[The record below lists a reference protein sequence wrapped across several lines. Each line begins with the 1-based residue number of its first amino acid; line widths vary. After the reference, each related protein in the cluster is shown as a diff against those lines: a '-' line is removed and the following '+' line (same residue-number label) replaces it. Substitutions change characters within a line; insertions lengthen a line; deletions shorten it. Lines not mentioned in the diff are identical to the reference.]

1 MMADMPVS
9 DDSRF
14 NHRQILR
21 LAVPMI
27 IANISTPLLGL
38 VDTAVMG
45 HLDSPRFLGG
55 VALGGLIFGFIYW
68 GFGFLRMGTT
78 GLTAQA
84 LGNQDGSE
92 SRCILARAML
102 AALLIAAMI
111 LLLQR
116 PVSAISFWLIG
127 SDPVTE
133 GLAQEYFNVRI
144 WSAPATLGNYV
155 LLDWFLGMQKVN
167 YSLLMVVLGNL
178 TNILLDL
185 LFVVH
190 LQMTV
195 EGVALASVLAEFLA
209 FLTGLGLLRRLLRG
223 QPGRLHAR
231 QVLDLAGLRKL
242 LAINNDIFLRTLCL
256 IFAFAFFTAQS
267 AIHGELVL
275 AANTVL
281 LNFQMFMAFALDG
294 FAHAAEAEV
303 GRAVGAGDKKLFRR
317 TVLTAVLWSS
327 VVAGCFALFYGLF
340 GVAVVQMLTDL
351 DPVRRIAYDYLPWVV
366 VLPIVS
372 VWCFLL
378 DGIFVGATLTREMR
392 NTMLFATLIC
402 FLPAWYF
409 SMPLG
414 NHGLWLAMT
423 VFFLAR
429 GVSMGVVFGRRWRK
443 ICC

>member
-1 MMADMPVS
+1 MMSGMPFS

-84 LGNQDGSE
+84 LGNKDDNE
-92 SRCILARAML
+92 SKCILARALL
-102 AALLIAAMI
+102 AALLIAVTI
-111 LLLQR
+111 LFLQR
-116 PVSAISFWLIG
+116 PIAAISFWLIA

-133 GLAQEYFNVRI
+133 GLAEEYFSVRI

-155 LLDWFLGMQKVN
+155 LLGWFLGLQKVN

-178 TNILLDL
+178 ANIFLDL

-190 LQMTV
+190 LHLAV
-195 EGVALASVLAEFLA
+195 EGVALASVAAEYLA
-209 FLTGLGLLRRLLRG
+209 FMTGLGLMSRRLRQQSGQLRMA
-223 QPGRLHAR
+223 QILE
-231 QVLDLAGLRKL
+231 LSGLRKL
-242 LAINNDIFLRTLCL
+242 LTINNDIFLRTLCL

-267 AIHGELVL
+267 ATHGELIL

-303 GRAVGAGDKKLFRR
+303 GRAVGAMDRKLFKH
-317 TVLTAVLWSS
+317 TVATATLWSA
-327 VVAGCFALFYGLF
+327 VVALVFSLSYGLF
-340 GVAVVQMLTDL
+340 GVAIVQMLTDL
-351 DPVRRIAYDYLPWVV
+351 EAVRRIAYTYLPWVV
-366 VLPIVS
+366 VLPIIS

-378 DGIFVGATLTREMR
+378 DGIFIGATLTREMR

-409 SMPLG
+409 SIPLG
-414 NHGLWLAMT
+414 NHGLWLAML

-429 GVSMGVVFGRRWRK
+429 GLSMAVVFKRHWHKLG
-443 ICC
+443 C

>member
-1 MMADMPVS
+1 MMLLMQLPAK
-9 DDSRF
+9 SRF

-21 LAVPMI
+21 LAGPMI

-84 LGNQDGSE
+84 LGTQEGSE
-92 SRCILARAML
+92 SKCILARALLVALLL
-102 AALLIAAMI
+102 AALI
-111 LLLQR
+111 LLLQQ
-116 PVSAISFWLIG
+116 PIASISFWMIA

-133 GLAQEYFNVRI
+133 GLAQEYFAVRI

-155 LLDWFLGMQKVN
+155 LLGWFLGLQKVN

-178 TNILLDL
+178 ANMLLDL
-185 LFVVH
+185 LFVVQ
-190 LQMTV
+190 LQMAV
-195 EGVALASVLAEFLA
+195 EGVALASVAAEYLA
-209 FLTGLGLLRRLLRG
+209 FLTGIGLMALQLRQL
-223 QPGRLHAR
+223 PGRLR
-231 QVLDLAGLRKL
+231 MTRVIELSGLRKL
-242 LAINNDIFLRTLCL
+242 LAINGDIFLRTLCL
-256 IFAFAFFTAQS
+256 IFVFAFFTTQS
-267 AIHGELVL
+267 ATQGELIL

-294 FAHAAEAEV
+294 FAHAAEAVV
-303 GRAVGAGDKKLFRR
+303 GRAVGARDRKLFRIS
-317 TVLTAVLWSS
+317 VATATLWSA
-327 VVAGCFALFYGLF
+327 VVALVFSLCYGLF
-340 GVAVVQMLTDL
+340 GVVVVQMLTDIEA
-351 DPVRRIAYDYLPWVV
+351 VRRIAYAYLPWVM
-366 VLPIVS
+366 VLPVLS

-378 DGIFVGATLTREMR
+378 DGIFIGATLTREMR

-409 SMPLG
+409 SIPLG
-414 NHGLWLAMT
+414 NHGLWLAMS

-429 GVSMGVVFGRRWRK
+429 GVSMAVVFRRFWRK